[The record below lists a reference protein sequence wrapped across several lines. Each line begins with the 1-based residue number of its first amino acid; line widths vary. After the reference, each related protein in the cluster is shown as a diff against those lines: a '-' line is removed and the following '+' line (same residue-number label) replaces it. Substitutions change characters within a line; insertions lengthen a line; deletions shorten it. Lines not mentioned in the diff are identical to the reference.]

1 MKNTDGDKIC
11 EMSIKS
17 VLYENTKK

>member
-1 MKNTDGDKIC
+1 MKKTDGDKIC
-11 EMSIKS
+11 KMSIRS